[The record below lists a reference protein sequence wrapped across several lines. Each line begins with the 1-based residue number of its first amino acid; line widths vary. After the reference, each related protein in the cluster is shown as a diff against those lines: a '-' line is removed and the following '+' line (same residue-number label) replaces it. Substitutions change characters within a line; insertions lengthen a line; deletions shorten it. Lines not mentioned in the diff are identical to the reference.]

1 MLVLSRKL
9 GQAIQVGTDIRI
21 TVVRIDRNTVRIGI
35 QAPDGVTIFR
45 EEIAEAAGAF
55 KSSVESEV
63 AEAEL
68 AVVGA

>member
-9 GQAIQVGTDIRI
+9 GQAIQVGADIRI
-21 TVVRIDRNTVRIGI
+21 TVVRIDRNNVRIGI

-55 KSSVESEV
+55 KATTEVEV

-68 AVVGA
+68 VGAGA